1 MKDEMYEQEKQS
13 EDEVIQEQADLQK
26 QEETAEMSEAE
37 AIEAETDA
45 KEVKAESGEG
55 SETKTGTEKKKKEMT
70 LQKKWGMV
78 VAMALVFGLIAGGTM
93 YGVNAAANRLY
104 SQNHISQTDTTE
116 ASTSESSSGVAQVAD
131 NAMPSVVT
139 ISTMSVEEM
148 RSFFGGTQQYEVEG
162 AGTGVIIGENDT
174 ELLIATNN
182 HVVEGA
188 SSLSVGFIDESTVS
202 AEIKGTDAENDLA
215 VISVKLSDISTDT
228 MNQIKIASIGD
239 SDELQL
245 GEQVVAIGN
254 ALGYGQSVTS
264 GYVSALNRDLSLT
277 DESGNTINSTGLIQT
292 DAAINPGNSGGALLN
307 MNGELIGIN
316 EAKSGTTSS
325 GTTVDNIGFAIP
337 INKAQESLQ
346 NLMNQETRE
355 KVSEDQASYI
365 GIQGASVSS
374 DEQEKFSIPA
384 GVVVASVVEDG
395 PAAQAG
401 IQEGDIITELDGRS
415 VSSIEG
421 LQDTLQYY
429 AAGETVDIVVQRA
442 HHVAD
447 NLLYGTAAV
456 VFDFYRFF
464 HRHGA
469 VGYGARLVKAQHV
482 DPRQHFDAIQF
493 LHKGV
498 AFSEAYYRNR
508 QRNAGQ
514 QKRPRRYQRNNAAR
528 RFTDGKHNGV
538 AAGWSV
544 VEVVEERKHGNR
556 HNQHGYD
563 FQHQIERFK
572 QFGARFAVFFSLQRQ
587 PFDIIMLADFV
598 NFRHAFAA
606 CHETAG
612 VKRVAFLFEHRH
624 RFARQH

>member
-1 MKDEMYEQEKQS
+1 MKDEMYEQENQS

-37 AIEAETDA
+37 ATEAETDA

-429 AAGETVDIVVQRA
+429 TAGETVDIVVQRA
-442 HHVAD
+442 D
-447 NLLYGTAAV
+447 NGSYQEQTLSITLGS
-456 VFDFYRFF
+456 
-464 HRHGA
+464 
-469 VGYGARLVKAQHV
+469 AQ
-482 DPRQHFDAIQF
+482 DA
-493 LHKGV
+493 
-498 AFSEAYYRNR
+498 ET
-508 QRNAGQ
+508 
-514 QKRPRRYQRNNAAR
+514 NN
-528 RFTDGKHNGV
+528 
-538 AAGWSV
+538 
-544 VEVVEERKHGNR
+544 
-556 HNQHGYD
+556 
-563 FQHQIERFK
+563 
-572 QFGARFAVFFSLQRQ
+572 
-587 PFDIIMLADFV
+587 
-598 NFRHAFAA
+598 
-606 CHETAG
+606 
-612 VKRVAFLFEHRH
+612 
-624 RFARQH
+624 

>member
-1 MKDEMYEQEKQS
+1 MKDEMYEQENQS

-37 AIEAETDA
+37 ATEAETDA

-55 SETKTGTEKKKKEMT
+55 PETKTGTEKKKKEMT

-215 VISVKLSDISTDT
+215 VISVKHSDISTDT

-355 KVSEDQASYI
+355 KVSGDQASYI

-442 HHVAD
+442 D
-447 NLLYGTAAV
+447 NGSYQEQTLSITLGS
-456 VFDFYRFF
+456 
-464 HRHGA
+464 
-469 VGYGARLVKAQHV
+469 AQ
-482 DPRQHFDAIQF
+482 DA
-493 LHKGV
+493 
-498 AFSEAYYRNR
+498 ET
-508 QRNAGQ
+508 
-514 QKRPRRYQRNNAAR
+514 NN
-528 RFTDGKHNGV
+528 
-538 AAGWSV
+538 
-544 VEVVEERKHGNR
+544 
-556 HNQHGYD
+556 
-563 FQHQIERFK
+563 
-572 QFGARFAVFFSLQRQ
+572 
-587 PFDIIMLADFV
+587 
-598 NFRHAFAA
+598 
-606 CHETAG
+606 
-612 VKRVAFLFEHRH
+612 
-624 RFARQH
+624 

>member
-1 MKDEMYEQEKQS
+1 MKDEMYEQENQS
-13 EDEVIQEQADLQK
+13 EDEVIQEQTDLQK

-37 AIEAETDA
+37 SIEAETDA

-395 PAAQAG
+395 TAAQAG

-442 HHVAD
+442 D
-447 NLLYGTAAV
+447 NGSYQEQTLSITLGS
-456 VFDFYRFF
+456 
-464 HRHGA
+464 
-469 VGYGARLVKAQHV
+469 AQ
-482 DPRQHFDAIQF
+482 DA
-493 LHKGV
+493 
-498 AFSEAYYRNR
+498 ET
-508 QRNAGQ
+508 
-514 QKRPRRYQRNNAAR
+514 NN
-528 RFTDGKHNGV
+528 
-538 AAGWSV
+538 
-544 VEVVEERKHGNR
+544 
-556 HNQHGYD
+556 
-563 FQHQIERFK
+563 
-572 QFGARFAVFFSLQRQ
+572 
-587 PFDIIMLADFV
+587 
-598 NFRHAFAA
+598 
-606 CHETAG
+606 
-612 VKRVAFLFEHRH
+612 
-624 RFARQH
+624 

>member
-1 MKDEMYEQEKQS
+1 MKDEMYEQENQS

-55 SETKTGTEKKKKEMT
+55 SYTTTGKKKNKKQMT

-78 VAMALVFGLIAGGTM
+78 VAMALVFGLIAGGAM

-442 HHVAD
+442 D
-447 NLLYGTAAV
+447 SGSYQEQTLSITLGS
-456 VFDFYRFF
+456 
-464 HRHGA
+464 
-469 VGYGARLVKAQHV
+469 AQ
-482 DPRQHFDAIQF
+482 DA
-493 LHKGV
+493 
-498 AFSEAYYRNR
+498 ET
-508 QRNAGQ
+508 
-514 QKRPRRYQRNNAAR
+514 NN
-528 RFTDGKHNGV
+528 
-538 AAGWSV
+538 
-544 VEVVEERKHGNR
+544 
-556 HNQHGYD
+556 
-563 FQHQIERFK
+563 
-572 QFGARFAVFFSLQRQ
+572 
-587 PFDIIMLADFV
+587 
-598 NFRHAFAA
+598 
-606 CHETAG
+606 
-612 VKRVAFLFEHRH
+612 
-624 RFARQH
+624 

>member
-1 MKDEMYEQEKQS
+1 MKDEMYEQENQS

-55 SETKTGTEKKKKEMT
+55 SETKTGTEKKKKEMS

-429 AAGETVDIVVQRA
+429 TAGETVDIVVQRA
-442 HHVAD
+442 D
-447 NLLYGTAAV
+447 NGSYQEQTLSITLGS
-456 VFDFYRFF
+456 
-464 HRHGA
+464 
-469 VGYGARLVKAQHV
+469 AQ
-482 DPRQHFDAIQF
+482 DA
-493 LHKGV
+493 
-498 AFSEAYYRNR
+498 ET
-508 QRNAGQ
+508 
-514 QKRPRRYQRNNAAR
+514 NN
-528 RFTDGKHNGV
+528 
-538 AAGWSV
+538 
-544 VEVVEERKHGNR
+544 
-556 HNQHGYD
+556 
-563 FQHQIERFK
+563 
-572 QFGARFAVFFSLQRQ
+572 
-587 PFDIIMLADFV
+587 
-598 NFRHAFAA
+598 
-606 CHETAG
+606 
-612 VKRVAFLFEHRH
+612 
-624 RFARQH
+624 

>member
-1 MKDEMYEQEKQS
+1 MKDEMYEQENQS

-26 QEETAEMSEAE
+26 QEEAAEMSEAE
-37 AIEAETDA
+37 ATKAETDA

-55 SETKTGTEKKKKEMT
+55 PETKTGTEKKKKEMT

-355 KVSEDQASYI
+355 KVSGDQASYI

-442 HHVAD
+442 D
-447 NLLYGTAAV
+447 NGSYQEQTLSITLGS
-456 VFDFYRFF
+456 
-464 HRHGA
+464 
-469 VGYGARLVKAQHV
+469 AQ
-482 DPRQHFDAIQF
+482 DA
-493 LHKGV
+493 
-498 AFSEAYYRNR
+498 ET
-508 QRNAGQ
+508 
-514 QKRPRRYQRNNAAR
+514 NN
-528 RFTDGKHNGV
+528 
-538 AAGWSV
+538 
-544 VEVVEERKHGNR
+544 
-556 HNQHGYD
+556 
-563 FQHQIERFK
+563 
-572 QFGARFAVFFSLQRQ
+572 
-587 PFDIIMLADFV
+587 
-598 NFRHAFAA
+598 
-606 CHETAG
+606 
-612 VKRVAFLFEHRH
+612 
-624 RFARQH
+624 

>member
-1 MKDEMYEQEKQS
+1 MKDEMYEQENQS

-26 QEETAEMSEAE
+26 QEEAAEMSEAE
-37 AIEAETDA
+37 ATKAETDA

-55 SETKTGTEKKKKEMT
+55 PETKTGTEKKKKEMT

-442 HHVAD
+442 D
-447 NLLYGTAAV
+447 NGSYQEQTLSITLGS
-456 VFDFYRFF
+456 
-464 HRHGA
+464 
-469 VGYGARLVKAQHV
+469 AQ
-482 DPRQHFDAIQF
+482 DA
-493 LHKGV
+493 
-498 AFSEAYYRNR
+498 ET
-508 QRNAGQ
+508 
-514 QKRPRRYQRNNAAR
+514 NN
-528 RFTDGKHNGV
+528 
-538 AAGWSV
+538 
-544 VEVVEERKHGNR
+544 
-556 HNQHGYD
+556 
-563 FQHQIERFK
+563 
-572 QFGARFAVFFSLQRQ
+572 
-587 PFDIIMLADFV
+587 
-598 NFRHAFAA
+598 
-606 CHETAG
+606 
-612 VKRVAFLFEHRH
+612 
-624 RFARQH
+624 

>member
-1 MKDEMYEQEKQS
+1 MKDEMYEQENQS

-37 AIEAETDA
+37 ATEAETDA

-55 SETKTGTEKKKKEMT
+55 PETKTGTEKKKKEMT

-355 KVSEDQASYI
+355 KVSGDQASYI

-442 HHVAD
+442 D
-447 NLLYGTAAV
+447 NGSYQEQTLSITLGS
-456 VFDFYRFF
+456 
-464 HRHGA
+464 
-469 VGYGARLVKAQHV
+469 AQ
-482 DPRQHFDAIQF
+482 DA
-493 LHKGV
+493 
-498 AFSEAYYRNR
+498 ET
-508 QRNAGQ
+508 
-514 QKRPRRYQRNNAAR
+514 NN
-528 RFTDGKHNGV
+528 
-538 AAGWSV
+538 
-544 VEVVEERKHGNR
+544 
-556 HNQHGYD
+556 
-563 FQHQIERFK
+563 
-572 QFGARFAVFFSLQRQ
+572 
-587 PFDIIMLADFV
+587 
-598 NFRHAFAA
+598 
-606 CHETAG
+606 
-612 VKRVAFLFEHRH
+612 
-624 RFARQH
+624 

>member
-1 MKDEMYEQEKQS
+1 MKDEMYEQENQS

-55 SETKTGTEKKKKEMT
+55 PETKTGTEKKKKEMT

-116 ASTSESSSGVAQVAD
+116 ASTSETSSGVAQVAD

-442 HHVAD
+442 D
-447 NLLYGTAAV
+447 NGSYQEQTLSITLGS
-456 VFDFYRFF
+456 
-464 HRHGA
+464 
-469 VGYGARLVKAQHV
+469 AQ
-482 DPRQHFDAIQF
+482 DA
-493 LHKGV
+493 
-498 AFSEAYYRNR
+498 ET
-508 QRNAGQ
+508 
-514 QKRPRRYQRNNAAR
+514 NN
-528 RFTDGKHNGV
+528 
-538 AAGWSV
+538 
-544 VEVVEERKHGNR
+544 
-556 HNQHGYD
+556 
-563 FQHQIERFK
+563 
-572 QFGARFAVFFSLQRQ
+572 
-587 PFDIIMLADFV
+587 
-598 NFRHAFAA
+598 
-606 CHETAG
+606 
-612 VKRVAFLFEHRH
+612 
-624 RFARQH
+624 